1 MKLFLTQSAN
11 VGDAKAYLLHEVF
24 RASAQKANVSI
35 VETPAEADLVLV
47 FGSVLPNNP
56 ALVGKKVF
64 IIGEAIAMISPEVTL
79 ANALANGADYVA
91 PKSAVS
97 FTEVSGVKKI
107 VAVTACQTGVAHTFM
122 SAEAIEA

>member
-24 RASAQKANVSI
+24 RAAAQKANVSI

-47 FGSVLPNNP
+47 FGSVLPNTP

-97 FTEVSGVKKI
+97 F
-107 VAVTACQTGVAHTFM
+107 
-122 SAEAIEA
+122 

>member
-11 VGDAKAYLLHEVF
+11 VGNAKAYLLHEVF
-24 RASAQKANVSI
+24 RAAAQKANVSI

-56 ALVGKKVF
+56 SLVGKKVF

-97 FTEVSGVKKI
+97 FIGVSSVKKYCCGNCLPDRRCAY
-107 VAVTACQTGVAHTFM
+107 VYV
-122 SAEAIEA
+122 SRSD

>member
-1 MKLFLTQSAN
+1 MRKPIYYMKFFEQ
-11 VGDAKAYLLHEVF
+11 LHK
-24 RASAQKANVSI
+24 KANVSI

-97 FTEVSGVKKI
+97 FTGVSGVKKYCCGNGLSNWRCTY
-107 VAVTACQTGVAHTFM
+107 VYV
-122 SAEAIEA
+122 SRSD

>member
-11 VGDAKAYLLHEVF
+11 VGNAKAYLLHEVF
-24 RASAQKANVSI
+24 RAAAQKANVSI

-79 ANALANGADYVA
+79 ANALANGADCVA

-97 FTEVSGVKKI
+97 FTGVSGVKNIFFFK
-107 VAVTACQTGVAHTFM
+107 
-122 SAEAIEA
+122 